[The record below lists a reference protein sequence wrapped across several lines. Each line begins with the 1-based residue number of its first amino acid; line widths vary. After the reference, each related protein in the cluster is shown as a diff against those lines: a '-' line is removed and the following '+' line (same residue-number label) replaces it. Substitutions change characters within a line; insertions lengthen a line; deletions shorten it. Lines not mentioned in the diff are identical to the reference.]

1 MVMTMQYPVQIQ
13 GFESQSIEVK
23 APGLFSGPKLLVN
36 GQPAPKGPKRNQMAL
51 HRDDG
56 AEAVAVWKPR
66 LLGLDVPQIA
76 VDGETIQVVEPLPWY
91 QWLWSALPVLLVF
104 AGGAIGA
111 FAGVLA
117 LFVNI
122 KLFRSSLN
130 GVVKYLATAA
140 ASFAAVLVYF
150 VLATMISAVL

>member
-1 MVMTMQYPVQIQ
+1 MQYQVKID
-13 GFESQSIEVK
+13 GFESQTIQVQ
-23 APGLFSGPKLLVN
+23 APGLFSGAKLLVN

-51 HRDDG
+51 RRDDG
-56 AEAVAVWKPR
+56 AEVVAVWKPR
-66 LLGLDVPQIA
+66 MLGLDVPQIA
-76 VDGETIQVVEPLPWY
+76 VDGKPIQVVEPLPWY

-117 LFVNI
+117 LFVNL
-122 KLFRSSLN
+122 KVFRSSMN
-130 GVVKYLATAA
+130 GAVKYLATAA
-140 ASFAAVLVYF
+140 ASFTAVLVYF